1 MKTAISIND
10 NLFKTVDKTAKK
22 LGISRS
28 NLFSKAIVEYL
39 DNHDIQ
45 NVTEKLNKV
54 YSNISNELERNTE
67 HSQLSSVDF
76 GEW

>member
-28 NLFSKAIVEYL
+28 NLFSETIVEYL

-54 YSNISNELERNTE
+54 YSNISNELESNTE